1 MSEQPAK
8 IRLFWLLIV
17 AVLALALGFLV
28 RGCGKKSGPVYIP
41 VDLDSLRTAWEATFP
56 KDTLILPGQITHTTK
71 TRVVNLKDT
80 AEVNALRRELEE
92 NAAYSAAQ
100 LESLQKALGEYRAK
114 DQAAADI
121 AAWNMLFKVQSSR
134 DSVITPTYRYWWE
147 TEAEGKILS
156 HRFGITPI
164 LPDCPRCEPLPVIRK
179 HRIGAF
185 AGLQTTE
192 GALRSAFG
200 VSYRNRMLN
209 IQAGYLPPV
218 EKLDLSGAVQIG
230 IGADIGV
237 K

>member
-8 IRLFWLLIV
+8 IRIWWLLIV
-17 AVLALALGFLV
+17 AVLAFLLGALLF
-28 RGCGKKSGPVYIP
+28 RGCKGTASMCDPVN
-41 VDLDSLRTAWEATFP
+41 LDSLRTAWEATFP
-56 KDTLILPGQITHTTK
+56 KDTLILPGQITHATK

-100 LESLQKALGEYRAK
+100 LASLQKALGEYRAK

-164 LPDCPRCEPLPVIRK
+164 LPDCPGCEPLPIIRN

-185 AGLQTTE
+185 VGLQTNAGTW
-192 GALRSAFG
+192 RQVYG
-200 VSYRNRMLN
+200 VTYRYKWAQFN
-209 IQAGYLPPV
+209 AGYLP
-218 EKLDLSGAVQIG
+218 KAGNLSAGLQFTV
-230 IGADIGV
+230 GADIGI

>member
-1 MSEQPAK
+1 MSEPAK
-8 IRLFWLLIV
+8 IRIFWLLIV
-17 AVLALALGFLV
+17 AALALLLGFLV
-28 RGCGKKSGPVYIP
+28 RGCGKKPAPACPP

-71 TRVVNLKDT
+71 TRVINLKDT

-100 LESLQKALGEYRAK
+100 LASLQKALGDYRAK

-164 LPDCPRCEPLPVIRK
+164 LLDCPGCEPLPVVRN

-185 AGLQTTE
+185 AGLQTNAGTW
-192 GALRSAFG
+192 RQVYG
-200 VSYRNRMLN
+200 VTYRYRWAQVN
-209 IQAGYLPPV
+209 AGYLPKAGNLSAGLQITV
-218 EKLDLSGAVQIG
+218 GVDL
-230 IGADIGV
+230 GV

>member
-17 AVLALALGFLV
+17 AVLALLLGFLV
-28 RGCGKKSGPVYIP
+28 RGCGKKPGPVYIP

-100 LESLQKALGEYRAK
+100 LASLQKALGEYRAK

-164 LPDCPRCEPLPVIRK
+164 LPDCPGCEPLPVIRN

-185 AGLQTTE
+185 AGLQTNAGT
-192 GALRSAFG
+192 LRQVYG
-200 VSYRNRMLN
+200 VTYRYKWAQVN
-209 IQAGYLPPV
+209 AGYLP
-218 EKLDLSGAVQIG
+218 KADNLSAGLQFT
-230 IGADIGV
+230 IGADIGI